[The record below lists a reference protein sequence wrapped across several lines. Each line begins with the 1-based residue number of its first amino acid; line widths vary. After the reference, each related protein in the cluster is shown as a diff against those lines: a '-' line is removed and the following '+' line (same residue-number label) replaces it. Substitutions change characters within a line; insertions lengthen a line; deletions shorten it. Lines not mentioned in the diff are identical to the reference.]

1 MLGKRFRKGQQKI
14 AAFVM
19 ALIMVITGL
28 GVPIKAEAAGRKIV
42 KKLTVT
48 QTSLELEEGEREDIK
63 YKVTATKGTNK
74 KIVVKVS
81 NKKVVSAK
89 VSGKKIVVRAK
100 KEGKS
105 IITVMTK
112 AKNKNGKKI
121 AKKIRVVVENQD
133 YDDDEAEYVFE
144 DDEAYE
150 KDETEEDTDVS
161 IDKNHTTEVSATTEK
176 AEEKPAVTE
185 APATT
190 EKEEEKPVVTEASA
204 TTERVTDKPVITE
217 APAVTEKVA
226 TTETPATIKKEE
238 TIPSISYQAHVQYN
252 GWMPNVKDGATAGTT
267 DQAKR
272 LEGLKIILQDDK
284 GNSMIKYRAHVED
297 TGWQG
302 WKISGQAAGTEQQS
316 KRMEGIQIQLTG
328 TYAEKYDIYYCV
340 HVANFGWLG
349 WAKNGETAGS
359 EGLSLQ
365 MEAIKIKL
373 VKKNAP
379 FSVGGRHVIVRPNLT
394 YQAHCAYCG
403 WQNAVG
409 NGNTSGTIGE
419 KRQLEGLKINL
430 LDTDGKSGIEY
441 RAHVSD
447 VGWQGW
453 KDSGVLAGTTGE
465 SRKMEA
471 IEIKL
476 KGNLA
481 KDFDIYYRMHVSDI
495 GWMGWAKNG
504 ETAGTTGGARQA
516 EAIEI
521 RLVGKGAS
529 IDRGGAA
536 YQKLTA
542 QPTSGTASAVVSVA
556 ASQVGY
562 HEKASNYNL
571 DGFTAN
577 SGSANYN
584 KYARDLGVANGQA
597 WCATFV
603 WWCMKSAGVPYANYP
618 SRTTVTRD
626 WFIQRGQYH
635 VRGSYVPKPGDYVV
649 FGNASHCGIVESVSG
664 YSISVIEGNCSDQVK
679 RNTYNCMTSTWIAGF
694 GTINYN

>member
-1 MLGKRFRKGQQKI
+1 MIGKRFRKGQQKI

-48 QTSLELEEGEREDIK
+48 QTSLKLEEGEREDIK
-63 YKVTATKGTNK
+63 YKVTATKGTSK

-89 VSGKKIVVRAK
+89 VSGNKIVVRAK

-144 DDEAYE
+144 DDEVYE

-161 IDKNHTTEVSATTEK
+161 IDKNHTTEASVTTEK
-176 AEEKPAVTE
+176 AEEKTV
-185 APATT
+185 
-190 EKEEEKPVVTEASA
+190 
-204 TTERVTDKPVITE
+204 TTERLTDKPVTTE
-217 APAVTEKVA
+217 A
-226 TTETPATIKKEE
+226 PATIKKEE

-252 GWMPNVKDGATAGTT
+252 GWMPNVKDGAVAGTT
-267 DQAKR
+267 GQAKR
-272 LEGLKIILQDDK
+272 LEGLKITLQDDK

-302 WKISGQAAGTEQQS
+302 WKTSGQAAGTEQQS

-359 EGLSLQ
+359 EGLALQ

-373 VKKNAP
+373 VKKNAA

-409 NGNTSGTIGE
+409 NGDTAGTIGE

-542 QPTSGTASAVVSVA
+542 QSGYDADAALRNAVVNLA
-556 ASQVGY
+556 KTQVGY
-562 HEKASNYNL
+562 NAGNNKDNNYGKYFGANNL
-571 DGFTAN
+571 DWCGYF
-577 SGSANYN
+577 
-584 KYARDLGVANGQA
+584 VA
-597 WCATFV
+597 
-603 WWCMKSAGVPYANYP
+603 WCMKHAGVPGSIYNYN
-618 SRTTVTRD
+618 
-626 WFIQRGQYH
+626 
-635 VRGSYVPKPGDYVV
+635 GSIGRADFPNVIRSGKLHYRNTNYEPKPGDTIYFDWSNRNPGKPNVDYIQHVELVV
-649 FGNASHCGIVESVSG
+649 SYDKNTGKVTTVGGNKGGGNGKVAYGTYSRWDNRIIAFGEIDYSG
-664 YSISVIEGNCSDQVK
+664 NSSPITEYYTG
-679 RNTYNCMTSTWIAGF
+679 TYPR
-694 GTINYN
+694 